1 MKNTRDLFQNALKSH
16 QNGDLAAAERS
27 YRTILET
34 EPVHADVIFLL
45 GTLQLQ
51 VGNLE
56 TAASLLMKTIL
67 LKPDYIEAYNTLGG
81 VLQKQGKFNEAVE
94 IYRNGLTLKPDHAET
109 YNNLGTV
116 LKKQNRFDEAV
127 ANYKC
132 AITIRPHYAEAYYNL
147 ANLYKEQGR
156 LDDALENYGKAIDF
170 NPVYIEALNNLGVTL
185 KEHGRLDEALAI
197 HKRAIKLRPDYAEAH
212 NNNGIVFQELGMV
225 YEALKSFDK
234 AIVLKPDYAEAHF
247 NRSMALLLAGQ
258 FDEAWPEYEWRLN
271 TKTYRLRTFKQS
283 KWDGSPLD
291 GRSILVHSEQGL
303 GDTIQFVRYLPMIQS
318 QGGRVVF
325 ECYPSLYRLLRECA
339 GIKTIVERVPSG
351 GLHETFDVHVPLMSL
366 PGIFGTRLDTIPSLV
381 PYITAEPVLVT
392 EWQNRLDNNDFFKVG
407 LVWAGNPH
415 NIRDSGR
422 SCLLS
427 NFACLAEIPGVT
439 FYALQKGTASLETLN
454 PPEGMTIVNLDRELK
469 DFADTAAVI
478 ASLDLVISVDTAVI
492 HLAGAIGKTVWALL
506 PFAPDWRW
514 LLEREDSPW
523 YPSMRL
529 FRQTYPGDW
538 EGVMQRVRQVL
549 IEEVLSRGLRDNSF
563 V

>member
-1 MKNTRDLFQNALKSH
+1 MKNTRDLFQNALKLH
-16 QNGDLAAAERS
+16 QKGDLAAAERS

-34 EPVHADVIFLL
+34 EPVHVDVIFLL

-51 VGNLE
+51 LGNLD
-56 TAASLLMKTIL
+56 TASTLLKEAIL
-67 LKPDYIEAYNTLGG
+67 LKPEYAEAYNTLGG
-81 VLQKQGKFNEAVE
+81 VLQNQGKFNEAEE

-109 YNNLGTV
+109 YNNLGTL
-116 LKKQNRFDEAV
+116 LKKQNRFDEAI
-127 ANYKC
+127 ANYKR
-132 AITIRPHYAEAYYNL
+132 AISIRPDYAEAYYNL
-147 ANLYKEQGR
+147 ANSYKEQGI
-156 LDDALENYGKAIDF
+156 LDDALENYCKAIDF
-170 NPVYIEALNNLGVTL
+170 NPVYVEALNNLGVTL
-185 KEHGRLDEALAI
+185 KEQGRLDEALAI
-197 HKRAIKLRPDYAEAH
+197 YNRAIRLRPDYAEAH
-212 NNNGIVFQELGMV
+212 NNNGIVLQELGMLC
-225 YEALKSFDK
+225 EALKAFHK
-234 AIVLKPDYAEAHF
+234 AIVSKPDYAEAHF

-258 FDEAWPEYEWRLN
+258 FDEAWPEYEWRLR
-271 TKTYRLRTFKQS
+271 TKTYGLRTFQQS

-291 GRSILVHSEQGL
+291 GRAILVHSEQGL

-318 QGGRVVF
+318 QGGRVIF
-325 ECYPSLYRLLRECA
+325 ECYPSLHHLLRKCA
-339 GIKTIVERVPSG
+339 GIETIVERVPSG
-351 GLHETFDVHVPLMSL
+351 ELTETFDVHVSLMSL
-366 PGIFGTRLDTIPSLV
+366 PGIFGTRLETIPSQV
-381 PYITAEPVLVT
+381 PYITADPVLLT
-392 EWQNRLDNNDFFKVG
+392 EWKNRLDNNDFFKVG
-407 LVWAGNPH
+407 LVWSGNPH
-415 NIRDSGR
+415 NIRDHGR

-427 NFACLAEIPGVT
+427 NFACLAAIPGVA
-439 FYALQKGTASLETLN
+439 FYALQKGTASLEVLN

-492 HLAGAIGKTVWALL
+492 HLAGAIGKAVWTLL

-549 IEEVLSRGLRDNSF
+549 IEEVLSRGLRDNSY